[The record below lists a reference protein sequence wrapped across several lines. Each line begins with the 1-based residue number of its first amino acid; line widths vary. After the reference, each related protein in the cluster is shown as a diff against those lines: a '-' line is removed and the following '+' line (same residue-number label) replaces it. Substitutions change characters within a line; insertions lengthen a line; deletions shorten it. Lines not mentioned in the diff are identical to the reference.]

1 MITDQTHPTHPL
13 IVATAHWLDKA
24 VIGLDLC
31 PFAKA
36 VRVKQRVRFVVSA
49 AANDF
54 ELLAELAAELSHL
67 QHTSP
72 DITDTTLLIL
82 PTLLADFADFNQ
94 FLGEVEVLLQKLEL
108 EGDFQVADFHPNYQF
123 ADAAPDDI
131 SNYTN
136 RTPYPTLHLLR
147 ESSIDKAVA
156 AFPDASVIYQK
167 NIATLNKLG
176 LDGWHSLMQ
185 D

>member
-1 MITDQTHPTHPL
+1 
-13 IVATAHWLDKA
+13 
-24 VIGLDLC
+24 
-31 PFAKA
+31 
-36 VRVKQRVRFVVSA
+36 
-49 AANDF
+49 
-54 ELLAELAAELSHL
+54 L

-94 FLGEVEVLLQKLEL
+94 FLGEVDVLLQKLEL

-176 LDGWHSLMQ
+176 LDGWQTLMQ